1 MTRTTDQQERLEDID
16 FFDEEFLRDPYAAYD
31 RLRAQAPVY
40 RDPKNDI
47 VYVSTYDLVKE
58 VCRRTDDFSSKF
70 GHLFR
75 SSGAEQMDPEVVE
88 ILSQGVAPADTLQT
102 ADPPN
107 HAPYRRVAQQA
118 FNYKRILQMEEYI
131 KEVVNNLVDG
141 FIEEGRCEF
150 KSQFG
155 DELPMTVIADA
166 LGVPRANMPTFRK
179 WSHAFVDQLGG
190 LEDRAGRIE
199 AAQLTMDFQKYFIAR
214 LEERRLDPGDD
225 IVSEIANAKIKKDG
239 ETRPLTMS
247 EAISMVGAFLVAGN
261 ETTAHSF
268 TAGIYYLLSH
278 PDQLAKLQQN
288 PGLIS
293 NFIDETLRMLT
304 PTNNM
309 WRIAARDTEL
319 GGVQIHQGD
328 KVLIRFGSA
337 NRDQAYFEDGE
348 KFEVARENAKQHM
361 AFGAGIHTCLG
372 EQLARKELNTA
383 FPIILDRLKN
393 LRFADGKNNFRF
405 APNFLLRGVEQL
417 HIEFDPGPRVS

>member
-1 MTRTTDQQERLEDID
+1 MSTNTETRPLEEIDYFDQ
-16 FFDEEFLRDPYAAYD
+16 EFLRDPYAAYH
-31 RLRAQAPVY
+31 RLRVEAPVY
-40 RDPKNDI
+40 RDPKNDV
-47 VYVSTYDLVKE
+47 VYVSTYDLVKD

-75 SSGAEQMDPEVVE
+75 SSGAEKVDPEVAE
-88 ILSQGVAPADTLQT
+88 ILKEGVAPADTLQT

-118 FNYKRILQMEEYI
+118 FNYKRILKMEEYI
-131 KEVVNNLVDG
+131 SEVANNLIDT

-166 LGVPRANMPTFRK
+166 LGVPRDNIPTFRK

-190 LEDRAGRIE
+190 LEDKAGRIE
-199 AAQLTMDFQKYFIAR
+199 AARLTMDFQNYFIER
-214 LEERRLDPGDD
+214 VEERRVNRGDD
-225 IVSEIANAKIKKDG
+225 IVSEVANAEITKDG
-239 ETRPLTMS
+239 ETRLMNNS
-247 EAISMVGAFLVAGN
+247 EIISLLAAFLVAGN

-268 TAGIYYLLSH
+268 TAGIFYLLSN
-278 PDQLAKLQQN
+278 PDQLARIKKD
-288 PGLIS
+288 PSLIP
-293 NFIDETLRMLT
+293 NFIEETLRMLT

-319 GGVQIHQGD
+319 GGVQIKEGD
-328 KVLIRFGSA
+328 KILIRFGSA
-337 NRDQAYFEDGE
+337 NRDETLFDGGE
-348 KFEVARENAKQHM
+348 AFDVTRDNAKKHM
-361 AFGAGIHTCLG
+361 AFGSGIHTCLG
-372 EQLARKELNTA
+372 EQLARKELNTC

-393 LRFADGKNNFRF
+393 LRFADGKNSFRF

-417 HIEFDPGPRVS
+417 HIEFDPGAKMR